1 MAEIDAWSIR
11 ICWNEKCFIYSLKT
25 VPQVSKTQVWKNL
38 MQLLEEATS
47 EDDIHD
53 VEFLVSLWHM
63 HLLSHN
69 VILWLNHLVL
79 FNFCLGYTLENYY
92 YGLVLAD
99 LEKATRQQW
108 RQYAQIKKKGAWSVV
123 GRQIGHR
130 KSSSAFS
137 ARFPVLNWHSRSVAK
152 LL

>member
-1 MAEIDAWSIR
+1 MDEIDAWSIR
-11 ICWNEKCFIYSLKT
+11 ICWNEMRFIYSLKT

-53 VEFLVSLWHM
+53 VEFLVSLSHM

-69 VILWLNHLVL
+69 VILWLNQLVL

-99 LEKATRQQW
+99 LEKRTR
-108 RQYAQIKKKGAWSVV
+108 RQ
-123 GRQIGHR
+123 
-130 KSSSAFS
+130 
-137 ARFPVLNWHSRSVAK
+137 
-152 LL
+152 

>member
-1 MAEIDAWSIR
+1 MAKIDAWSIR
-11 ICWNEKCFIYSLKT
+11 ICWNEMCFIYSLKN

-53 VEFLVSLWHM
+53 VEFLVSLSHM
-63 HLLSHN
+63 HLLSPN
-69 VILWLNHLVL
+69 VILWLNQLVL

-99 LEKATRQQW
+99 LEKTTRRQW
-108 RQYAQIKKKGAWSVV
+108 RQYAQIKKKGLDQW
-123 GRQIGHR
+123 
-130 KSSSAFS
+130 
-137 ARFPVLNWHSRSVAK
+137 
-152 LL
+152 

>member
-11 ICWNEKCFIYSLKT
+11 ICWNEMCFIYSLKN

-69 VILWLNHLVL
+69 VILWLNQLVL

-99 LEKATRQQW
+99 LEKRTRRQW
-108 RQYAQIKKKGAWSVV
+108 LQYAQIRKMGLTN
-123 GRQIGHR
+123 GR
-130 KSSSAFS
+130 AANWAPEVEFS
-137 ARFPVLNWHSRSVAK
+137 IFRTLSRSQ
-152 LL
+152 LTFPFWSLP

>member
-11 ICWNEKCFIYSLKT
+11 ICWNEMCFIYSLKN

-69 VILWLNHLVL
+69 VILWLNQLVL

-99 LEKATRQQW
+99 LEKTTRRQW
-108 RQYAQIKKKGAWSVV
+108 WQYAQIKKKGLHQW
-123 GRQIGHR
+123 
-130 KSSSAFS
+130 
-137 ARFPVLNWHSRSVAK
+137 
-152 LL
+152 